1 MMHTGIAKHRR
12 FAAIGGACLLA
23 SLTLV
28 PATAALA
35 APSRSQIRSMR
46 ARAASLS
53 HELSADQQRVASL
66 AETYDEARITLAADR
81 RRLAETAA
89 RLRQRQRDLAAAAA
103 RLRAAAI
110 AAYVTGDGAS
120 AQFVALL
127 SPDATTADS
136 ITVYGNA
143 VAQNLHDAVLALENA
158 SLRLAAERNLQRAE
172 ERAAAAV
179 VRQVARAK
187 ATAEAETAQITRI
200 LHRVKGRLAQMMVAY
215 EAEQARLAAERAAAA
230 RAAAARAAAAAA
242 AQAAAEA
249 AAAVAAADPT
259 QANQDVAG
267 SAANSAGSA
276 GGTTVI
282 GQSLV
287 PAGTNPAGQA
297 AVAAAESYIGVPYVW
312 GGASRSG
319 VDCSGLTMLAWA
331 AAGVQLA
338 HGATAQWQVSTPV
351 QASQIEPGDLIFYH
365 FPDDGNFPITHVA
378 MYIGSGP
385 YGTNTILQA
394 EMPGTTV
401 GYFPMYW
408 NGFIAFGQP

>member
-12 FAAIGGACLLA
+12 FAAIGGACLVA

-53 HELSADQQRVASL
+53 HELSADQQRVAGL
-66 AETYDEARITLAADR
+66 AETYDEARITLAVDR

-89 RLRQRQRDLAAAAA
+89 RLRQREHDLAAAAA
-103 RLRAAAI
+103 RLRQAAI

-120 AQFVALL
+120 AQFAALL
-127 SPDATTADS
+127 SPDATTAGS

-158 SLRLAAERNLQRAE
+158 SLRLEAERNLRREQ

-200 LHRVKGRLAQMMVAY
+200 LHRAKGRLAHMMVAY

-242 AQAAAEA
+242 AEA
-249 AAAVAAADPT
+249 AAALAASDPT

-287 PAGTNPAGQA
+287 PAGTNPAGQT

-319 VDCSGLTMLAWA
+319 VDCSGLTMLAWE

-351 QASQIEPGDLIFYH
+351 QASQIEPGDLI
-365 FPDDGNFPITHVA
+365 V
-378 MYIGSGP
+378 
-385 YGTNTILQA
+385 L
-394 EMPGTTV
+394 
-401 GYFPMYW
+401 GYRGVTGRSPAYEPW
-408 NGFIAFGQP
+408 WRW